1 MREFIANRSI
11 RCRRLARKC
20 NSSRRALALLAALLV
35 CAPANVSSSV
45 ASFARNAALCA
56 AATGCAAACCLEVV
70 TTGNECLV
78 ERLGKYHRNLGP
90 GLHLVVRPFET
101 VSFRATTREQVM
113 DVPPQQCYTLDNA
126 PIKADAVL
134 FLRIFDPHMARYK
147 VDDLGVAILNLC
159 LTQLREAV
167 GKLTLDE
174 SFSSRDRINKALLA
188 EMNAVC
194 GGWGVMIT
202 RVELQNL
209 EPSRDILA
217 AMELQMA
224 AERKKRAAILK
235 SEGERI
241 TLVNEAEGRA
251 KAVLADAEAR
261 RESIVKLAEAEKH
274 RMRVEADGMA
284 EAVQRIAGAIS
295 ASSRQGKRGGSKHEN
310 GNVSPDGDDMD
321 KALQLIMLT
330 RYMETQAKFASSDGT
345 KVLMFPTKDCVPL
358 SYEGLQSL
366 LR

>member
-1 MREFIANRSI
+1 
-11 RCRRLARKC
+11 LRK
-20 NSSRRALALLAALLV
+20 AAV
-35 CAPANVSSSV
+35 
-45 ASFARNAALCA
+45 CA
-56 AATGCAAACCLEVV
+56 AATGCAAAFCLEVV

-78 ERLGKYHRNLGP
+78 ERFGKFHRKLGAGF
-90 GLHLVVRPFET
+90 HLVLRPLET
-101 VSFRATTREQVM
+101 VSYRATTREQVM

-126 PIKADAVL
+126 PLKADAVV
-134 FLRIFDPHMARYK
+134 FLRIIDSEASRYN
-147 VDDLGVAILNLC
+147 VDDLHIAILNLC

-194 GGWGVMIT
+194 QGWGVMIT
-202 RVELQNL
+202 RVEIQNL

-224 AERKKRAAILK
+224 AERKKRAAILR
-235 SEGERI
+235 SEGERL

-261 RESIVKLAEAEKH
+261 RESIVMLAEAERD
-274 RMRVEADGMA
+274 RMRFEAEGMA
-284 EAVQRIAGAIS
+284 EAVNKIASAIS
-295 ASSRQGKRGGSKHEN
+295 SSSRGSKQGGGKHAVR
-310 GNVSPDGDDMD
+310 GVSSGGDDTD
-321 KALQLIMLT
+321 KALQLIMLA
-330 RYMETQAKFASSDGT
+330 RYMETQAKFASSEGS

-358 SYEGLQSL
+358 TYGGLQSL
-366 LR
+366 LQ